1 MAPTHLARKIPK
13 TRFRLVRTTQSA
25 INAAAP
31 TTNNVKEPETSGA
44 NDAVQSVGG
53 FQVSNQPVVRGN
65 GTTAAQHES
74 SCDGLPATYGTD
86 LLYVIARDPKS
97 LFLYWDLNWAPL
109 FAQVGLSA
117 RQVHLRVYREDGS
130 IDGTQEINPFR
141 GHCYVEVAAAGTE
154 YFCELGCFEGD
165 AWTSLVRSGTTATP
179 EASMSEDLSADFA
192 RLPIHLS
199 FQRLIDIFQATK
211 VERSTLACS
220 VAELQENAQALEDAL
235 KGAAR
240 SGVDAELAL
249 LLETALRGEA
259 PTAGQL
265 AQWKQLGERF
275 GGASWCGA
283 SGRGFGGSS
292 LA

>member
-1 MAPTHLARKIPK
+1 
-13 TRFRLVRTTQSA
+13 
-25 INAAAP
+25 
-31 TTNNVKEPETSGA
+31 
-44 NDAVQSVGG
+44 
-53 FQVSNQPVVRGN
+53 
-65 GTTAAQHES
+65 
-74 SCDGLPATYGTD
+74 
-86 LLYVIARDPKS
+86 
-97 LFLYWDLNWAPL
+97 
-109 FAQVGLSA
+109 
-117 RQVHLRVYREDGS
+117 
-130 IDGTQEINPFR
+130 
-141 GHCYVEVAAAGTE
+141 
-154 YFCELGCFEGD
+154 
-165 AWTSLVRSGTTATP
+165 
-179 EASMSEDLSADFA
+179 MSEDSSADFA

-235 KGAAR
+235 NDAAR
-240 SGVDAELAL
+240 SGADTELAI

-275 GGASWCGA
+275 GGASWGGA